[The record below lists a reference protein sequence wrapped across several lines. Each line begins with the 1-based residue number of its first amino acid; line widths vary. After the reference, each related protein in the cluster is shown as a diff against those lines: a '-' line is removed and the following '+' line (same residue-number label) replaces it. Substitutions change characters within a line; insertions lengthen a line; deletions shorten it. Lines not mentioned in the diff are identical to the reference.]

1 MSDTWKVVAI
11 VVLVLLLAAWRAWA
25 WVRKARVLTRVG
37 LDLAEPDRRPPGG
50 RAASASEARR
60 DYDPPDEPP
69 ERP

>member
-11 VVLVLLLAAWRAWA
+11 VVVVLLLAAWRARA

-37 LDLAEPDRRPPGG
+37 LDLADPDH
-50 RAASASEARR
+50 RR

-69 ERP
+69 ERA